1 MDTRIASLAVVS
13 GLTIDKFLVV
23 AVVGVRLVGN
33 YTLCS
38 YIQYLKYT
46 SIIFFV
52 IYIFNKFS
60 VNLKN

>member
-33 YTLCS
+33 CTLYS

-52 IYIFNKFS
+52 IYIFNKIS